1 MGKEWDKIGSGKSY
15 EHGGTFTSPGIGER
29 HIKWP
34 SFSSTSKHG
43 TTNPTC
49 AECGGRLR
57 GAKKC
62 HCPQP
67 HDHWKPMGKR
77 RNAENEGL
85 PDDQTGGGMGNH
97 LEAMEA
103 WHLQWLQEAYR
114 VLESGGVIK
123 AFSGTRTFHRLAAA
137 LEKVGFTDIKLEAW
151 VYGSGF
157 PKSLNIGKTLD
168 KQAGRVNTSIVTL
181 KKELRALFDASGK
194 SRKAIDGECGFRAC
208 NYLSYPEPGKQP
220 DPWFNVLPSQ
230 AKWQV
235 MKQVLG
241 VEGTDRE
248 AELDGFFAE
257 AEREVIGFKKVVPG
271 VAFSSDGPS
280 EMPVTLP
287 ASEAAQQWEGWG
299 TALKPSW
306 EPVLVGTKPPVDNSG
321 DNGGS

>member
-1 MGKEWDKIGSGKSY
+1 MQTLTLRYGDCVKVLREYEEGSVGAVVCDPPYDLTSVSRGGSSRQFVDNPYGRARVGTDRRGFMGKTWD
-15 EHGGTFTSPGIGER
+15 GTGIA
-29 HIKWP
+29 
-34 SFSSTSKHG
+34 FSLTLWD
-43 TTNPTC
+43 
-49 AECGGRLR
+49 EI
-57 GAKKC
+57 
-62 HCPQP
+62 
-67 HDHWKPMGKR
+67 
-77 RNAENEGL
+77 
-85 PDDQTGGGMGNH
+85 
-97 LEAMEA
+97 
-103 WHLQWLQEAYR
+103 YR
-114 VLESGGVIK
+114 VLRPGGVVK
-123 AFSGTRTFHRLAAA
+123 AFSGTRTFHRMTAAMA
-137 LEKVGFTDIKLEAW
+137 EVGLVDLRLEAW
-151 VYGSGF
+151 TYGSGF
-157 PKSLNIGKTLD
+157 PKSMSIGKALD
-168 KQAGRVNTSIVTL
+168 KHQGRIHVSIVVL

-194 SRKAIDGECGFRAC
+194 SRKAIDRECGFRAC

-287 ASEAAQQWEGWG
+287 HTPEPRQWTSWG

-306 EPVLVGTKPPVDNSG
+306 EPVVVGRKPA
-321 DNGGS
+321 